1 MKAETA
7 LLWSYLNVLDKKRY
21 TALVDRFGD
30 LEKAAENISLEML
43 QELGLKEESG
53 LKAMNRLEEFDAETY
68 GAQVKKRDLRL
79 LTIEDPEYP
88 ISLSE
93 IADPPIFLYIR
104 GDLEIVSSPCIA
116 IVGSRDMTDYGKRVI
131 EKLVPPLV
139 EAHVITVS
147 GLAYGIDAEVAKETL
162 RAGGK
167 TVAVLGH
174 GLGMIYPKANTRLAD
189 DIVKAGGLLVS
200 EFPLDAMPDK
210 YTFPARNRIIAG
222 LSLCTVVAEA
232 AEDSGSLITAELA
245 LEYNRDV
252 CAVPGDVFSLLSV
265 GCNFLIRSGQARLV
279 TSGVDILQEV
289 GIVSSDNA
297 KPSVAFEADSPDEQ
311 SVYDALSSL
320 PSALDDLVIKTKLD
334 AATLNAVLTI
344 LELRGVVRNAGS
356 GKWIRA

>member
-1 MKAETA
+1 MKPETA

-30 LEKAAENISLEML
+30 LEKATQSLSFEML
-43 QELGLKEESG
+43 QELGLKEESA
-53 LKAMNRLEEFDAETY
+53 LKAMNRAEEFDSQAYT
-68 GAQVKKRDLRL
+68 ALIAKKDLRL
-79 LTIEDPEYP
+79 ISIEDPEYP
-88 ISLSE
+88 MSLAE
-93 IADPPIFLYIR
+93 IADPPIFLYVR
-104 GDLEIVSSPCIA
+104 GDPETLNSPCIA
-116 IVGSRDMTDYGKRVI
+116 IVGSREMTDYGKRVV
-131 EKLVPPLV
+131 EKLIPPIV
-139 EAHVITVS
+139 AANVVTVS

-222 LSLCTVVAEA
+222 LSLCTVIAEA

-252 CAVPGDVFSLLSV
+252 CAVPGDIFSPISV
-265 GCNFLIRSGQARLV
+265 GCNDLIRSGQARLV
-279 TSGVDILQEV
+279 TSGMDVLQEV
-289 GIVSSDNA
+289 GIVSRDSA

-311 SVYDALSSL
+311 SVFDALSSL

-344 LELRGVVRNAGS
+344 LELRGVVRNTGS
-356 GKWIRA
+356 GQWVRE